1 MTQIHRPKPH
11 DAPEM
16 LADLMD
22 AGSTIAR
29 QFGLDDEQADELALR
44 IVEQLEND
52 WRGQQL
58 YFGSTT
64 KMRLS
69 KRDLD
74 IFREFTGNNVPELAA
89 KYKVSAVWIYAVLRR
104 VREQTS
110 TDAQQALL

>member
-1 MTQIHRPKPH
+1 
-11 DAPEM
+11 
-16 LADLMD
+16 
-22 AGSTIAR
+22 
-29 QFGLDDEQADELALR
+29 
-44 IVEQLEND
+44 
-52 WRGQQL
+52 
-58 YFGSTT
+58 
-64 KMRLS
+64 MRLS